1 MSDPTLTNP
10 AFTDLWPE
18 GERADDRDF
27 RWFRQALTI
36 GAGLFVVLMLLAA
49 FVPIGGAV
57 IARGQVGVETRVKRI
72 AHPTGGTIA
81 EILVE
86 NGQAVKAGQVL
97 MRLRDTVTGAEAQ
110 YSGLSVEQLLAERA
124 RLEAEQHG
132 AGRMVFPPALTNAGT
147 ASARQAMSDEIKL
160 FATRQGEQAQ
170 MHAQLQARIAQ
181 YEQQKNGYRA
191 QIAALNRQSALIKPE
206 LEGVRQL
213 WEKQL
218 VTINQLNDLER
229 TAASIDGNVAQLG
242 AQIAEADARISE
254 TREQMIQLDQTRR
267 IQAAAQLEQVN
278 TALNDERVRSISAGE
293 QHTNTE
299 IRAPYSGVVEKLA
312 YTTIG
317 DVVRPAEP
325 IMEIVPN
332 GELTVVEAMVRPSDV
347 DQLAVGEKARIRFT
361 AFAYTSTPE
370 MPGKVTYVATDRT
383 VDPATKAEFYNVR
396 IEIEP
401 TALHREHLQ
410 LRSGMPAEVFISTG
424 DRSLL
429 SYLSK
434 PLTDQ
439 FARAF
444 RGE

>member
-1 MSDPTLTNP
+1 MADPTLTNP
-10 AFTDLWPE
+10 ALTDLWPE
-18 GERADDRDF
+18 GERAEDRDF
-27 RWFRQALTI
+27 AWAKRALLI
-36 GAGLFVVLMLLAA
+36 GTGLFVVLLLLAA

-57 IARGQVGVETRVKRI
+57 IAHGQVGVETRVKRI

-86 NGQAVKAGQVL
+86 NGQEVKAGQVL
-97 MRLRDTVTGAEAQ
+97 MRLKDTVTGAEAQ

-132 AGRMVFPPALTNAGT
+132 ASRMVFAPALANAQT
-147 ASARQAMSDEIKL
+147 ASARQAMADEIKL

-181 YEQQKNGYRA
+181 YEQQKNGFRA
-191 QIAALNRQSALIKPE
+191 QIASLNRQSALIKPE

-229 TAASIDGNVAQLG
+229 TAASIDGNVASLQ

-254 TREQMIQLDQTRR
+254 TREQLIQVDQTRR
-267 IQAAAQLEQVN
+267 IQAADQLEQVN
-278 TALNDERVRSISAGE
+278 TALNDQRVRSISAGE

-332 GELTVVEAMVRPSDV
+332 GELTVIEAMVRPSDV

-370 MPGKVTYVATDRT
+370 MPGRVTYVATDRT
-383 VDPATKAEFYNVR
+383 VDPATKAEFYSVR
-396 IEIEP
+396 IEIDVK
-401 TALHREHLQ
+401 ALHREHLK
-410 LRSGMPAEVFISTG
+410 LRSGMPAEIFISTG

-439 FARAF
+439 FARSF